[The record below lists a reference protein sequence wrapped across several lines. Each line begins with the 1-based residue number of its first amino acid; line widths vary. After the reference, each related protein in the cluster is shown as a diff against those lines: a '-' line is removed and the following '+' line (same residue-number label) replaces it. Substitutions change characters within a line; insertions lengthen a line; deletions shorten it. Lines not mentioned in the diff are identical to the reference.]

1 MSQTIVKKRVKDPM
15 EDRILYGVVSVVL
28 ILLSVVVAYPIIY
41 VLSSSFSSPSAV
53 MSGKVILWP
62 LQPSVQGYQ
71 AVFSHQNIVRGY
83 LNTVLY
89 TTLGTLINVSMTLM
103 CAYPLSR
110 KDFPFRKFFTF
121 LFMLTMF
128 FGGGMIPSY
137 ILIVQLGFIDTIW
150 SVIIPGAITAY
161 NMIITRTFI
170 SNSIPGAL
178 LEAAQIDGCSDAQ
191 YFFRILLPLSSA
203 VIAVITL
210 FYAVGHWNSYFRAL
224 LYLNNPDLQPLQII
238 LRNILVANQVNLNEI
253 KDPKLL
259 AGKLGMA
266 DLLKYSLIVVS
277 SAPIIALY
285 PFVQKYF
292 IKGVMIGSI
301 KG

>member
-1 MSQTIVKKRVKDPM
+1 MGLPIVKKKIKDPA
-15 EDRILYGVVSVVL
+15 EDRILYAAVSVFLVL
-28 ILLSVVVAYPIIY
+28 TSIIIAYPIIY

-53 MSGKVILWP
+53 MQGRVILWP
-62 LQPSVQGYQ
+62 IELSLKGYQ
-71 AVFSHQNIVRGY
+71 AVFSYRSIVRGY

-89 TTLGTLINVSMTLM
+89 TTLGTSINVSMTLL

-110 KDFPFRKFFTF
+110 KDLPFRKFFTF
-121 LFMLTMF
+121 LFILTMF

-137 ILIVQLGFIDTIW
+137 ILIVQLGLIDSMW
-150 SVIIPGAITAY
+150 SVILPGAITAY
-161 NMIITRTFI
+161 NMIITRTFFV
-170 SNSIPGAL
+170 NSIPGAL
-178 LEAAQIDGCSDAQ
+178 LEASKIDGCSDTQ

-224 LYLNNPDLQPLQII
+224 LYLNNPDKQPLQII

-277 SAPIIALY
+277 SAPIIAMY
-285 PFVQKYF
+285 PFVQRYF